1 MTKPLTFTEI
11 ADRMRFALCLR
22 CEGEIAVRVWREV
35 EPGILDGA
43 CDLCGKGHRV
53 FLYRDGKPM
62 FDETGQT
69 TGAPPEVDEPEPPPL
84 PDEEPDPR
92 ATERAER
99 ARANLRLLDD
109 EPKPNSPEDI
119 GGSRSG
125 WRNVPAPPDPVD
137 MIAELKTAARSAP
150 TARERMAA
158 ERKLR
163 KLRREAAA
171 ARQADIFGKDRE
183 G

>member
-1 MTKPLTFTEI
+1 MTKPLKLTEI
-11 ADRMRFALCLR
+11 ADRMRFSTCLR
-22 CEGEIAVRVWREV
+22 CDGEIAVRVWREV
-35 EPGILDGA
+35 EPGILEGA
-43 CDLCGKGHRV
+43 CDLCGKLHRA
-53 FLYRDGKPM
+53 FLYEHGKPM
-62 FDETGQT
+62 FDRPT
-69 TGAPPEVDEPEPPPL
+69 TGEPPGDAEPEPPP

-92 ATERAER
+92 QTERAER

-125 WRNVPAPPDPVD
+125 WRNVPAPPDPTD
-137 MIAELKTAARSAP
+137 LLAELKTAVREAP

-163 KLRREAAA
+163 KMRKEAAA
-171 ARQADIFGKDRE
+171 GRQADMFGGKGTKKR
-183 G
+183 